1 MAMEYLLNL
10 NKLTYMQAHDIQIK
24 DINQDAC
31 YEGYLWVSDRQR
43 PECFDG
49 RKKLSEQINL
59 DQFASNPF
67 IVEGFLYKDGTSI
80 SIKFVDGEYLVK
92 EYTEVIV
99 DEDKVQTYIPN
110 RMGSNKLKFMQN
122 WTLVPDVNC
131 AGFDVLQPSDLI
143 FVGFN
148 K

>member
-1 MAMEYLLNL
+1 
-10 NKLTYMQAHDIQIK
+10 MQAHDIQIK
-24 DINQDAC
+24 DINQNAC

>member
-1 MAMEYLLNL
+1 
-10 NKLTYMQAHDIQIK
+10 MQAHDIQIK

-67 IVEGFLYKDGTSI
+67 IVEGFLYKEGTSI

-92 EYTEVIV
+92 EFTGVIV
-99 DEDKVQTYIPN
+99 DEDQVQKYIPN
-110 RMGSNKLKFMQN
+110 RMGSSKLKFIQD
-122 WTLVPDVNC
+122 WTVKSDNNC

-143 FVGFN
+143 FVGFD

>member
-1 MAMEYLLNL
+1 
-10 NKLTYMQAHDIQIK
+10 MQAHDIQIK

-31 YEGYLWVSDRQR
+31 YEGYLWISDRKK

-49 RKKLSEQINL
+49 KKKLSEQINL
-59 DQFASNPF
+59 DKFTKNPF
-67 IVEGFLYKDGTSI
+67 IVEGFLYKEGTSI
-80 SIKFVDGEYLVK
+80 SIKFVDGDYLIK
-92 EYTEVIV
+92 EFTDVII
-99 DEDKVQTYIPN
+99 DEEKIQKYIPN

-122 WTLVPDVNC
+122 WTVAPDINC

-143 FVGFN
+143 FVGFD

>member
-1 MAMEYLLNL
+1 
-10 NKLTYMQAHDIQIK
+10 MQAHDIQIK
-24 DINQDAC
+24 DINQDDC

-43 PECFDG
+43 PEYFDG

-67 IVEGFLYKDGTSI
+67 IVEGFLYKEGTSI
-80 SIKFVDGEYLVK
+80 SIKFVDGEYLIK
-92 EYTEVIV
+92 KFTDVIIDV
-99 DEDKVQTYIPN
+99 EKVQTYIPN

-122 WTLVPDVNC
+122 WTVAPDDNC

-143 FVGFN
+143 FVGFD

>member
-1 MAMEYLLNL
+1 
-10 NKLTYMQAHDIQIK
+10 MQAHDIQIK

-31 YEGYLWVSDRQR
+31 YEGYLWVSDRQK

-49 RKKLSEQINL
+49 SQKLSEKINL
-59 DQFASNPF
+59 GQFTTNPF

-80 SIKFVDGEYLVK
+80 SIKFVDGEYLIK
-92 EYTEVIV
+92 EFTGVIV
-99 DEDKVQTYIPN
+99 DEDQVQKYIPN
-110 RMGSNKLKFMQN
+110 RMGSSKLKFIQD
-122 WTLVPDVNC
+122 WTVKSDNNC

-143 FVGFN
+143 FVGFD